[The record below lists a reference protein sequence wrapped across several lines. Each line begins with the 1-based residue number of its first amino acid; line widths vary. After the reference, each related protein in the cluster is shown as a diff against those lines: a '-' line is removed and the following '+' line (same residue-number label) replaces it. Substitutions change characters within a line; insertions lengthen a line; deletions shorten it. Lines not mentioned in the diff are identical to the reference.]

1 MILSIMSSDPIFTLT
16 PEMLLQ
22 CAKITQLLGRYEGL
36 LSPKPQPLLRRQNR
50 VRTIRDSLAIEGNTL
65 SIDQVTAIFDGK
77 RVLGPKKEILE
88 VTNAIRVYDE
98 APSLNPLSS
107 KDLRKAHGILMRGLI
122 EDAGK
127 WRGTD
132 VGILKG
138 TRVSH
143 LAPRANRVSEL
154 MENLFGF
161 LKTKTE
167 IHALIK
173 SSIFHY
179 ELEFIHPFSDG
190 NGRMGRLWQH
200 VILLHYHPL
209 FEYIPI
215 ESIIKAHQKTY
226 YDVLEKSDKKGDCS
240 FFIDFSLKVI
250 LEALAEFLEQL
261 RLEPLTLD
269 TRLEKASAHFGK
281 QKFSRKDYLAFFKSL
296 STATASRDLQ
306 QGVEKKL
313 IRKFGEKALSKYVF
327 IKK

>member
-1 MILSIMSSDPIFTLT
+1 
-16 PEMLLQ
+16 
-22 CAKITQLLGRYEGL
+22 
-36 LSPKPQPLLRRQNR
+36 
-50 VRTIRDSLAIEGNTL
+50 
-65 SIDQVTAIFDGK
+65 VTAIFDGK

-215 ESIIKAHQKTY
+215 ESIIKANQKTY